1 MLQDTT
7 TLNDSSL
14 TSSFPIP
21 DEDIQSFR
29 KRHHKVAYFHH
40 PDVPN
45 FHYGANHPMKPQ
57 RLALT
62 DSLVRGYGLD
72 QYMDCAVP
80 APATT
85 ADLLKFHCPE
95 YIAFIDR
102 VGSNDLAQQM
112 EHTAALAALDRFNFA
127 ADCPAFTGLA
137 RFVRLYSGGSIAGAR
152 ELALGP
158 SDGVA
163 INWAGGLHHA
173 KKSGASG
180 FCYINDIVL
189 GILELLAYYPRVLY
203 IDIDVHH
210 GDGVQEAFYGN
221 NRVMTL
227 SIHKHGDGF
236 FPGTGDIDEVG
247 IERGRYYSVNVPL
260 RTGIDDA
267 GYAYVFEPIVTA
279 AIEAF
284 QPSAIVLQGGADS
297 LGCDRLGCFN
307 LSIRGH
313 GDCVRFVHSFGL
325 PVLMLGGGGYTIRNV
340 SRCWTYETSIL
351 AQRPLSNDLPVT
363 LFHSQFAPDHK
374 LHQPVHLESDFANI
388 LSNSTTTSATI
399 TNTNSNYP
407 NNSLTG
413 FTLSSDLGINAPHY
427 SSNSFYASGD
437 SPDNFN
443 TRQYLDAVKTTVLE
457 RLRRLQ
463 GAPSV
468 QTTLVPRASDFENEI
483 HDPETLK
490 KLKQTAKQRLWK

>member
-1 MLQDTT
+1 MNSAT
-7 TLNDSSL
+7 DSP
-14 TSSFPIP
+14 FPL
-21 DEDIQSFR
+21 EDLQSFR
-29 KRHHKVAYFHH
+29 KRRHKVAYFHH
-40 PDVPN
+40 PDTPN
-45 FHYGANHPMKPQ
+45 FHYGVAHPMKPQ

-72 QYMDCAVP
+72 QVMDCAVP

-85 ADLLKFHCPE
+85 ADLLRFHCPE

-102 VGSNDLAQQM
+102 VGGSVNNKADLAQQV

-127 ADCPAFTGLA
+127 ADCPAFAGLA
-137 RFVRLYSGGSIAGAR
+137 RFVRLYTGGSLAGAR

-158 SDGVA
+158 ADGVA

-173 KKSGASG
+173 KRAGASG

-189 GILELLAYYPRVLY
+189 AILELLAYYPRVLY

-227 SIHKHGDGF
+227 SLHKHGDGF

-247 IERGRYYSVNVPL
+247 LERGRYYSVNVPL

-279 AIEAF
+279 AIETF
-284 QPSAIVLQGGADS
+284 QPSVIVLQGGADS

-340 SRCWTYETSIL
+340 SRCWAYETSIL

-363 LFHSQFAPDHK
+363 LYHSQFAPDHK

-388 LSNSTTTSATI
+388 STGAGGFSMGAFAASA
-399 TNTNSNYP
+399 
-407 NNSLTG
+407 
-413 FTLSSDLGINAPHY
+413 SDGLNAPHY
-427 SSNSFYASGD
+427 SSNSFYSSGD

-463 GAPSV
+463 GAPAVSC
-468 QTTLVPRASDFENEI
+468 TLVPRASDFEEEAQ
-483 HDPETLK
+483 DESQVS

>member
-1 MLQDTT
+1 MTAT
-7 TLNDSSL
+7 DSP
-14 TSSFPIP
+14 FPL
-21 DEDIQSFR
+21 EDLQSFR
-29 KRHHKVAYFHH
+29 KRRHKVAYFHH

-45 FHYGANHPMKPQ
+45 FHYGAAHPMKPQ

-72 QYMDCAVP
+72 QAMDCTVP

-85 ADLLKFHCPE
+85 ADLLKFHCPD
-95 YIAFIDR
+95 YVAFIDR
-102 VGSNDLAQQM
+102 VGGAVNNKSDLTLQV

-127 ADCPAFTGLA
+127 ADCPAFAGLA
-137 RFVRLYSGGSIAGAR
+137 RFVRLYTGGSLAGAR

-158 SDGVA
+158 ADGVA

-173 KKSGASG
+173 KRAGASG

-189 GILELLAYYPRVLY
+189 AILELLAYYSRVLY

-210 GDGVQEAFYGN
+210 GDGVQEAFYG
-221 NRVMTL
+221 
-227 SIHKHGDGF
+227 DGF

-247 IERGRYYSVNVPL
+247 LERGRYFSVNVPL

-279 AIEAF
+279 AIETF

-340 SRCWTYETSIL
+340 SRCWAYETSIL
-351 AQRPLSNDLPVT
+351 AQRPLSNDLPIRARAQTAPGCPSRIRFRQHLIDCRGCRAQCHCRGCRALRIRTRVRIERPALLLKRI
-363 LFHSQFAPDHK
+363 LF
-374 LHQPVHLESDFANI
+374 
-388 LSNSTTTSATI
+388 
-399 TNTNSNYP
+399 
-407 NNSLTG
+407 
-413 FTLSSDLGINAPHY
+413 
-427 SSNSFYASGD
+427 
-437 SPDNFN
+437 
-443 TRQYLDAVKTTVLE
+443 
-457 RLRRLQ
+457 LRRL
-463 GAPSV
+463 
-468 QTTLVPRASDFENEI
+468 PRQLQHPTVLGRHQNDRPGEAEAIAGGPVRCVYNRA
-483 HDPETLK
+483 TCLG
-490 KLKQTAKQRLWK
+490 L

>member
-1 MLQDTT
+1 M
-7 TLNDSSL
+7 N
-14 TSSFPIP
+14 TSSIVSNYFEEP
-21 DEDIQSFR
+21 EAELETFR
-29 KRHHKVAYFHH
+29 QRRHKVAYFHH

-45 FHYGANHPMKPQ
+45 FHYGPAHPMKPQ

-62 DSLVRGYGLD
+62 DSLVRAYGLD
-72 QYMDCAVP
+72 RHMDCAVP
-80 APATT
+80 VPATT

-95 YIAFIDR
+95 YIEFIDR
-102 VGSNDLAQQM
+102 IGGAVDCKSELALQV
-112 EHTAALAALDRFNFA
+112 EHTAALSALDRFNFA
-127 ADCPAFTGLA
+127 ADCPAFAGLA
-137 RFVRLYSGGSIAGAR
+137 RFVRLYTGGSLAGAR
-152 ELALGP
+152 ELILGP
-158 SDGVA
+158 RDGVA

-173 KKSGASG
+173 KRAGASG

-189 GILELLAYYPRVLY
+189 AILELLSHYARVLY

-210 GDGVQEAFYGN
+210 GDGVQEAFYSY

-227 SIHKHGDGF
+227 SFHKHGDGF

-247 IERGRYYSVNVPL
+247 LERGRYYSVNVPL

-267 GYAYVFEPIVTA
+267 GYAYLFEPIVTA
-279 AIEAF
+279 TIETF
-284 QPSAIVLQGGADS
+284 QPSVIVLQGGADS

-313 GDCVRFVHSFGL
+313 GDCVRFVQSFGL

-340 SRCWTYETSIL
+340 SRCWSYETSIL
-351 AQRPLSNDLPVT
+351 AQRPLSNDLSNT
-363 LFHSQFAPDHK
+363 IFNSQFGPDYK
-374 LHQPVHLESDFANI
+374 LHQPVHLESELANI
-388 LSNSTTTSATI
+388 LSTATNDSA
-399 TNTNSNYP
+399 
-407 NNSLTG
+407 
-413 FTLSSDLGINAPHY
+413 GINAPHY
-427 SSNSFYASGD
+427 ATKAFYSSGE

-468 QTTLVPRASDFENEI
+468 QTCLIPRASDFAEEAN
-483 HDPETLK
+483 DPDTLK
-490 KLKQTAKQRLWK
+490 RLRQSAKQTLWK

>member
-1 MLQDTT
+1 MIEGSE
-7 TLNDSSL
+7 NE
-14 TSSFPIP
+14 I
-21 DEDIQSFR
+21 ESFR
-29 KRHHKVAYFHH
+29 KRRHKVAYFHH

-62 DSLVRGYGLD
+62 DSLIRGYGLD
-72 QYMDCAVP
+72 GHMDCAIP
-80 APATT
+80 APAST
-85 ADLLKFHCPE
+85 ADLLKFHSPE
-95 YIAFIDR
+95 YISFIDR
-102 VGSNDLAQQM
+102 IGESKEPNRPTTAQQM
-112 EHTAALAALDRFNFA
+112 ESTAALAAFDKFNFA
-127 ADCPAFTGLA
+127 ADCPAFAGLA
-137 RFVRLYSGGSIAGAR
+137 RFVRLYSGGSLAGAR

-163 INWAGGLHHA
+163 INWSGGLHHA
-173 KKSGASG
+173 KRAGASG

-189 GILELLAYYPRVLY
+189 AIIELLAYYPRILY

-210 GDGVQEAFYGN
+210 GDGVQEAFYAN

-247 IERGRYYSVNVPL
+247 QERGRYYSINVPL
-260 RTGIDDA
+260 RSGIDDA
-267 GYAYVFEPIVTA
+267 GYAYLFEPIVAA
-279 AIEAF
+279 AIETF

-340 SRCWTYETSIL
+340 SRCWAYETSIL
-351 AQRPLSNDLPVT
+351 AQKPLSNDLPVT
-363 LFHSQFAPDHK
+363 LYHSQFDPDHK
-374 LHQPVHLESDFANI
+374 LHQPVHLDSDFAWINAST
-388 LSNSTTTSATI
+388 SNTNNNNTSYSTS
-399 TNTNSNYP
+399 TNTTG
-407 NNSLTG
+407 NNVSLNGIPLADITG
-413 FTLSSDLGINAPHY
+413 LNAPHY
-427 SSNSFYASGD
+427 SSNSFYASGE

-468 QTTLVPRASDFENEI
+468 QTPLVPRSEDFSQEAQDPKEI
-483 HDPETLK
+483 Q
-490 KLKQTAKQRLWK
+490 KLREVVKQKLWK

>member
-1 MLQDTT
+1 MTNAHAEEETAELQI
-7 TLNDSSL
+7 L
-14 TSSFPIP
+14 
-21 DEDIQSFR
+21 R
-29 KRHHKVAYFHH
+29 KRRHKVAYFHH

-45 FHYGANHPMKPQ
+45 FHYGAAHPMKPQ

-62 DSLVRGYGLD
+62 DSLVRAYGLD

-85 ADLLKFHCPE
+85 ADLLRFHCPE
-95 YIAFIDR
+95 YIEFIDR
-102 VGSNDLAQQM
+102 VGTGDLAQQV

-127 ADCPAFTGLA
+127 ADCPALAGLA
-137 RFVRLYSGGSIAGAR
+137 RFVRLYSGGSLAGAR
-152 ELALGP
+152 EVAQGP
-158 SDGVA
+158 GDGLA

-173 KKSGASG
+173 KRAGASG
-180 FCYINDIVL
+180 FCYVNDIVL
-189 GILELLAYYPRVLY
+189 AILELLTTHARVLY

-247 IERGRYYSVNVPL
+247 LERGRYYSVNVPL

-279 AIEAF
+279 AIETF

-313 GDCVRFVHSFGL
+313 GECVRFVQSFGL
-325 PVLMLGGGGYTIRNV
+325 PLLMLGGGGYTIRNV
-340 SRCWTYETSIL
+340 SRCWAYETSIL

-363 LFHSQFAPDHK
+363 IYHSQFAPDHK
-374 LHQPVHLESDFANI
+374 LHQPVHLESDFAAI
-388 LSNSTTTSATI
+388 LNNNTLTASNSSSINPLSGHSGLLNDSA
-399 TNTNSNYP
+399 
-407 NNSLTG
+407 
-413 FTLSSDLGINAPHY
+413 GINAPHY
-427 SSNSFYASGD
+427 SSNAFYSSGD

-443 TRQYLDAVKTTVLE
+443 TRKYLDAVKTTVLE

-468 QTTLVPRASDFENEI
+468 QTVLIPRASDFAEEAQ
-483 HDPETLK
+483 DPESIK
-490 KLKQTAKQRLWK
+490 RLKQSVKQRLWK

>member
-1 MLQDTT
+1 MTSET
-7 TLNDSSL
+7 GSHSHSATDSP
-14 TSSFPIP
+14 FPL
-21 DEDIQSFR
+21 EELQSFR
-29 KRHHKVAYFHH
+29 KRRHKVAYFHH

-45 FHYGANHPMKPQ
+45 FHYGAAHPMKPQ

-72 QYMDCAVP
+72 QVMDCAVP

-95 YIAFIDR
+95 YISFIDR
-102 VGSNDLAQQM
+102 VGAANPSNDLTVQM

-137 RFVRLYSGGSIAGAR
+137 RFVRIYTGGSIAGAR

-173 KKSGASG
+173 KKAGASG

-189 GILELLAYYPRVLY
+189 GILELLEYYPRVLY

-267 GYAYVFEPIVTA
+267 GYAYVFESIVTA
-279 AIEAF
+279 AIETF

-340 SRCWTYETSIL
+340 SRCWAYETSIL
-351 AQRPLSNDLPVT
+351 AQKPISNDLPVT
-363 LFHSQFAPDHK
+363 LYHSQFAPDHK

-388 LSNSTTTSATI
+388 LSSNSGNVNNNQSISA
-399 TNTNSNYP
+399 S
-407 NNSLTG
+407 
-413 FTLSSDLGINAPHY
+413 FALSSNELGINAPHY

-468 QTTLVPRASDFENEI
+468 QTTLVPRASDFIDEAQ
-483 HDPETLK
+483 DPETLK

>member
-1 MLQDTT
+1 MTESTFPFPHEDLQV
-7 TLNDSSL
+7 
-14 TSSFPIP
+14 
-21 DEDIQSFR
+21 FR
-29 KRHHKVAYFHH
+29 KRRHKVAYFHH

-45 FHYGANHPMKPQ
+45 FHYGAAHPMKPQ

-102 VGSNDLAQQM
+102 VGGAVNNKSDLAQQV

-127 ADCPAFTGLA
+127 ADCPAFAGLA
-137 RFVRLYSGGSIAGAR
+137 RFVRLYTGGSLAGAR

-173 KKSGASG
+173 KRAGASG
-180 FCYINDIVL
+180 FCYVNDIVL
-189 GILELLAYYPRVLY
+189 AILELLAYYPRVLY

-247 IERGRYYSVNVPL
+247 LERGRYYSVNVPL

-313 GDCVRFVHSFGL
+313 GDCVRFVQSFGL

-340 SRCWTYETSIL
+340 SRCWAYETSIL

-363 LFHSQFAPDHK
+363 LYHSQFAPDHK
-374 LHQPVHLESDFANI
+374 LHQPVHLESELANI
-388 LSNSTTTSATI
+388 FSTSTSAT
-399 TNTNSNYP
+399 S
-407 NNSLTG
+407 NSLTDSG
-413 FTLSSDLGINAPHY
+413 LNAPHY
-427 SSNSFYASGD
+427 ASNSFYSSGD

-468 QTTLVPRASDFENEI
+468 QTCLVPRASDFADEAA
-483 HDPETLK
+483 DPETLK
-490 KLKQTAKQRLWK
+490 QLKQTAKQRLWK

>member
-1 MLQDTT
+1 MTG
-7 TLNDSSL
+7 L
-14 TSSFPIP
+14 TFPYAL
-21 DEDIQSFR
+21 EEEELQSFR
-29 KRHHKVAYFHH
+29 KRRHKVAYFHH

-45 FHYGANHPMKPQ
+45 FHYGAAHPMKPQ

-62 DSLVRGYGLD
+62 DALVRGYSLD
-72 QYMDCAVP
+72 HYMDCAVP

-95 YIAFIDR
+95 YIAFIDG
-102 VGSNDLAQQM
+102 VGKGGSGDLSQQV
-112 EHTAALAALDRFNFA
+112 EHTAALAALERFNFA

-137 RFVRLYSGGSIAGAR
+137 RFVRLYTGGSLAGAR

-173 KKSGASG
+173 KRAASSG
-180 FCYINDIVL
+180 FCYVNDIVL
-189 GILELLAYYPRVLY
+189 AILELLAYFPRVLY

-247 IERGRYYSVNVPL
+247 LERGRYYSVNVPL

-313 GDCVRFVHSFGL
+313 GDCVRFVQSFGL
-325 PVLMLGGGGYTIRNV
+325 PLLMLGGGGYTIRNV
-340 SRCWTYETSIL
+340 SRCWAYETSIL
-351 AQRPLSNDLPVT
+351 AQHPLSNDLPVT

-374 LHQPVHLESDFANI
+374 LHQPVHLESELASIF
-388 LSNSTTTSATI
+388 SST
-399 TNTNSNYP
+399 
-407 NNSLTG
+407 
-413 FTLSSDLGINAPHY
+413 SDQGINAPHY
-427 SSNSFYASGD
+427 ASNAFYASGD

-468 QTTLVPRASDFENEI
+468 QNSLVPRASDFADEAA
-483 HDPETLK
+483 DPETLK
-490 KLKQTAKQRLWK
+490 RLKQTAKQRLWK